1 MKITSLILSFL
12 LLFGLSFQIK
22 AQHRTTHN
30 SSFDDR
36 ALVRAMSIS
45 DNAAGL
51 IREIMESNRSFPTSI
66 IDNAES
72 IAVFPANPG
81 IKPAFGGNDV
91 GIVSIRDPQTGLWS
105 PPIFLRVGSS
115 AIKHQVEQGKDFFL
129 FAMNRPLAEAF
140 LTDRELKIEFT
151 RGDNSGDVA
160 EPGTRS
166 ADASSGFIAF
176 LRDRGN
182 FVEFGSAADNSSQ
195 VIKIVQAND
204 LNGAVYGESRI
215 TRFLPVSQLVPS
227 RVLTFTN
234 TLNQYARRPEA

>member
-1 MKITSLILSFL
+1 MKITSLILSLL

-22 AQHRTTHN
+22 AQHPTIRN
-30 SSFDDR
+30 SSWDDR
-36 ALVRAMSIS
+36 TLVRAMNIS
-45 DNAAGL
+45 EAAAGL
-51 IREIMESNRSFPTSI
+51 IQKVMESNKSFPNHI
-66 IDNAES
+66 IDNAEA

-105 PPIFLRVGSS
+105 PPIFLRVDSS
-115 AIKHQVEQGKDFFL
+115 SIEHQVKQGKDFFL

-151 RGDNSGDVA
+151 RGDNFGDVA
-160 EPGTRS
+160 EPDTRS
-166 ADASSGFIAF
+166 ADVSNGFIAF
-176 LRDRGN
+176 LRDGGI
-182 FVEFGSAADNSSQ
+182 FVEFGSSAADSSQ
-195 VIKIVQAND
+195 VLRIVQAND
-204 LNGAVYGESRI
+204 LNRAVYGERRI
-215 TRFLPVSQLVPS
+215 TRFLPVSQVVPS